1 MESLTNF
8 FEFLRIVIILVLGGT
23 AFKACISIMQGKKVQ
38 LNPFNPLNLKARW
51 PTQKEEKASD
61 DFEEI

>member
-8 FEFLRIVIILVLGGT
+8 FEFLRIVLILVIGGT

-51 PTQKEEKASD
+51 PTSKEEKTSD
-61 DFEEI
+61 DRKEE

>member
-51 PTQKEEKASD
+51 PKHNKENTSD
-61 DFEEI
+61 DIEET